1 MRKRGRTVEE
11 WWGADSGTEIVHFI
25 GKDIVYFHTLFWPAM
40 LHASGWRVPARVHVH
55 GMLTVEGTKMSK
67 TRGTF
72 INAREYLDAGLDH
85 EWLRYYFAANLGA
98 TASDIDLSLGEMK
111 NRVNGELLNSVGNL
125 ANRALSILWKS
136 LSGKL
141 GLLPGDAEGVDLW
154 HQASLQR
161 ASAMQ
166 AYLRVDS
173 RAAVQAALAVAAA
186 GNERLQRKQPWKTIA
201 TDPEGARREL
211 TLAVNLARV
220 CAAMLE
226 PVVPR
231 FAQGIV
237 EQTGAPLPAV
247 TDHKPLEEATIREPR
262 PLVRRME
269 DEDVR
274 KLTSRFVAEAPREAS
289 APTPASVPTPAPTS
303 PAEITIDRFAE
314 IDLRA
319 GRVLAAERVP
329 KADKLLKLTIDLG
342 EGAPRT
348 IVSGVAQAYRPE
360 ELVGRT
366 VAVVANLP
374 KKPLRGVES
383 HGMVLFATGGPRGLT
398 VVEVGEEVAPGSK
411 VK

>member
-1 MRKRGRTVEE
+1 M
-11 WWGADSGTEIVHFI
+11 
-25 GKDIVYFHTLFWPAM
+25 
-40 LHASGWRVPARVHVH
+40 
-55 GMLTVEGTKMSK
+55 
-67 TRGTF
+67 
-72 INAREYLDAGLDH
+72 
-85 EWLRYYFAANLGA
+85 
-98 TASDIDLSLGEMK
+98 
-111 NRVNGELLNSVGNL
+111 
-125 ANRALSILWKS
+125 
-136 LSGKL
+136 
-141 GLLPGDAEGVDLW
+141 
-154 HQASLQR
+154 
-161 ASAMQ
+161 
-166 AYLRVDS
+166 
-173 RAAVQAALAVAAA
+173 
-186 GNERLQRKQPWKTIA
+186 
-201 TDPEGARREL
+201 
-211 TLAVNLARV
+211 NLARV

-289 APTPASVPTPAPTS
+289 APTPASVPAPAPTS

-398 VVEVGEEVAPGSK
+398 VVELGEEVAPGSK

>member
-1 MRKRGRTVEE
+1 
-11 WWGADSGTEIVHFI
+11 
-25 GKDIVYFHTLFWPAM
+25 
-40 LHASGWRVPARVHVH
+40 
-55 GMLTVEGTKMSK
+55 
-67 TRGTF
+67 
-72 INAREYLDAGLDH
+72 
-85 EWLRYYFAANLGA
+85 
-98 TASDIDLSLGEMK
+98 
-111 NRVNGELLNSVGNL
+111 
-125 ANRALSILWKS
+125 
-136 LSGKL
+136 
-141 GLLPGDAEGVDLW
+141 
-154 HQASLQR
+154 
-161 ASAMQ
+161 MQ

-173 RAAVQAALAVAAA
+173 RAAVQAALGLAAA
-186 GNERLQRKQPWKTIA
+186 ANERLQRKQPWKTIA
-201 TDPEGARREL
+201 TDPETARREL

-220 CAAMLE
+220 VAAILE

-247 TDHKPLEEATIREPR
+247 TSQKPLEEGTIREPR

-274 KLTSRFVAEAPREAS
+274 KLTSRFVAAEMPADAS
-289 APTPASVPTPAPTS
+289 SSTRTSTSNPTSTPISTGTPTATPTSTPISTAAPTS
-303 PAEITIDRFAE
+303 TSEISIDRFAE
-314 IDLRA
+314 IDLRT
-319 GRVLAAERVP
+319 GKVLAAEKVP

-374 KKPLRGVES
+374 RKPLRGVES